1 MQRCI
6 TRTSYTRLN
15 KNGVNFSPSTLLPY
29 SDHFLK
35 TMNGL
40 MQHEQQNNNKEKWA
54 NNISMNTPSLCQCN
68 EWRYTYGTHSIIP
81 MAICIVHSVVRCSF
95 IYLYFHYTLCSHAY
109 THTLSLGEPYQF
121 IRMWLWQF
129 IMVYNTPWWKNKRVA
144 YVWKILCNKWVCCV
158 DEIEKSIW
166 YLF

>member
-1 MQRCI
+1 MVWIFHLRHCC
-6 TRTSYTRLN
+6 RTPTI
-15 KNGVNFSPSTLLPY
+15 
-29 SDHFLK
+29 FLK
-35 TMNGL
+35 RWMDSCNTSNKTTIRKNEQTTFQWIHLYCVNVMNGAPPTAPIQL
-40 MQHEQQNNNKEKWA
+40 FQWPYA
-54 NNISMNTPSLCQCN
+54 LFIRLF
-68 EWRYTYGTHSIIP
+68 
-81 MAICIVHSVVRCSF
+81 VVRLF

-144 YVWKILCNKWVCCV
+144 YVWKILCDKWVCCV